1 MNFEPTYKKP
11 GDLIKSDEWNKILD
25 ELVEL
30 RKYIENMTRS
40 VTLTSLSSPTGVSYS
55 LSRDVPDDF
64 NYDRDVI
71 GLITR
76 QYYMREKETGEICT
90 FGINDFADVI
100 YYWSGAAKGDTQAL
114 KITLEYVDGTTFPS
128 EKLFIH
134 EWSKL
139 RPKGNK
145 NPYVEYLQSP
155 NQRLWY
161 RYPLENP
168 SPEKEIRY
176 MTFEN
181 VSSESAVRIG
191 NVLHYVTRIK
201 PLVLQLKK
209 K

>member
-1 MNFEPTYKKP
+1 MGFEPTYKKP

-25 ELVEL
+25 EMVEL
-30 RKYIENMTRS
+30 KKYIENMTRS

-76 QYYMREKETGEICT
+76 QYYVREKETGEICT
-90 FGINDFADVI
+90 FGINDFADII

-114 KITLEYVDGTTFPS
+114 KVILEYVDGTTFVS

-176 MTFEN
+176 ITFEN
-181 VSSESAVRIG
+181 VSSETAVRIG

-201 PLVLQLKK
+201 PLAAALKK

>member
-25 ELVEL
+25 ELAEL

-40 VTLTSLSSPTGVSYS
+40 VTLTSLSSPTGVAYS
-55 LSRDVPDDF
+55 LSREVPDDF

-71 GLITR
+71 GLITK
-76 QYYMREKETGEICT
+76 QYYVRENETGEICT
-90 FGINDFADVI
+90 FGIHDFADI
-100 YYWSGAAKGDTQAL
+100 IFYWSGAAKGDTPAL
-114 KITLEYVDGTTFPS
+114 KITLEYVDGTTFVS

-176 MTFEN
+176 VTFEN
-181 VSSESAVRIG
+181 VSSESGVRIG

-201 PLVLQLKK
+201 PLSLSLKK